1 MKLYI
6 FIDLV
11 LMTLYI
17 FLDLIL
23 MTLYVV
29 ILLGS
34 NDIMHFS

>member
-1 MKLYI
+1 MLLFY
-6 FIDLV
+6 LV

-34 NDIMHFS
+34 NDIIRFS